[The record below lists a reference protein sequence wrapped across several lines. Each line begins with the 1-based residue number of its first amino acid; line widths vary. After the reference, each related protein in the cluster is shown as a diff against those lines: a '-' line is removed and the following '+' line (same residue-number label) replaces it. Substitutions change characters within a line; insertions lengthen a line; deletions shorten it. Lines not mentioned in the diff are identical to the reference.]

1 MHPTTSRPAPGSLR
15 RVLGLWGT
23 AAVSIG
29 VMAPTLA
36 MSIVGPEPA
45 RLVGRAAPLAFAA
58 AGLLVLVVS
67 AGFVRLSSQFAH
79 AGSVYGFVG
88 GAIGPRAGAL
98 TGWTMLGTYLVFPWV
113 SVAGVTVFGE
123 ELLRLAGWHLDWYAV
138 ALGGWLL
145 VGLLGVGGLRP
156 AVRALIG
163 FEIAAVLLIL
173 GLMATIVVAIL
184 VGHAPRGQLLS
195 AEVLALPD
203 GLPSGALVL
212 AATTA
217 FLAYCGFEAA
227 GSLGE
232 EAWAPRRDVP
242 KAMLT
247 TITLGGVF
255 YVACVTVQVW
265 GFGTDATGVA
275 AFAASSAPLGD
286 LALTYSGPVLA
297 VALHAAALVS
307 AVGAGLGCVL
317 VAVRMLFALGRDRL
331 LPGLLARVSP
341 RTGAPSV
348 ALGVELAVGLVVITA
363 FRLVG
368 ATPGQMFFVL
378 ATIGVLHLLLM
389 YAITNLA
396 AARHLPRA
404 GGRRRSLIGPAAGAL
419 VAVAV
424 LAHTLTTVPGTVR
437 GAVLG
442 WLALG
447 AIPVWRATRSR
458 RTTLPKRNDW
468 PVGRS

>member
-1 MHPTTSRPAPGSLR
+1 MHPTNRPAPGSLR
-15 RVLGLWGT
+15 RVLGRWGT

-58 AGLLVLVVS
+58 AGLLVLLVS
-67 AGFVRLSSQFAH
+67 AGFVRLSSEFTH

-88 GAIGPRAGAL
+88 GAVGPRVGVF

-113 SVAGVTVFGE
+113 SVAGVTVFGG
-123 ELLRLAGWHLDWYAV
+123 ELLRLAGWHVGWYVV

-145 VGLLGVGGLRP
+145 VGLLGAGGLCP

-163 FEIAAVLLIL
+163 FKIAAVLLIL
-173 GLMATIVVAIL
+173 GLMAAIVVTIL
-184 VGHAPRGQLLS
+184 GGHAPRGQILS

-203 GLPSGALVL
+203 GLPPGAVVL
-212 AATTA
+212 AATAA

-242 KAMLT
+242 QAMLT
-247 TITLGGVF
+247 TIALGVVF
-255 YVACVTVQVW
+255 YLACVTVQVW
-265 GFGTDATGVA
+265 GFGVDAAGVA
-275 AFAASSAPLGD
+275 AFAASSAPLGN
-286 LALTYSGPVLA
+286 LALAYSGPALA
-297 VALHAAALVS
+297 IALHVAALVS

-317 VAVRMLFALGRDRL
+317 VAVRMMFALGRDGL
-331 LPGLLARVSP
+331 LPAALARVSS

-348 ALGVELAVGLVVITA
+348 ALGVELAVGLAVITA
-363 FRLVG
+363 FRLAG
-368 ATPGQMFFVL
+368 AAPGQMFFVL

-404 GGRRRSLIGPAAGAL
+404 GGRRRTLIAPAVGAL
-419 VAVAV
+419 VAAAV
-424 LAHTLTTVPGTVR
+424 LAQTLTTVPSAVR
-437 GAVLG
+437 WAVLG
-442 WLALG
+442 WVALG
-447 AIPVWRATRSR
+447 GVPVWRAARSR
-458 RTTLPKRNDW
+458 QMILPEA
-468 PVGRS
+468 

>member
-1 MHPTTSRPAPGSLR
+1 MHPTTSRPAPGGLR
-15 RVLGLWGT
+15 RVLGRWGT

-58 AGLLVLVVS
+58 AGLLVLLVS

-88 GAIGPRAGAL
+88 GAIGPRAGAF

-113 SVAGVTVFGE
+113 SVAGVTVFGG
-123 ELLRLAGWHLDWYAV
+123 ELLRLAGWHIDWYVV

-145 VGLLGVGGLRP
+145 VGLLGAGGLRP

-173 GLMATIVVAIL
+173 GLMAAIVVAIL
-184 VGHAPRGQLLS
+184 GGHAPRGQILS
-195 AEVLALPD
+195 AEVLAFPD
-203 GLPSGALVL
+203 GLPPGAVVL
-212 AATTA
+212 AATAA

-247 TITLGGVF
+247 TIALGAVF

-265 GFGTDATGVA
+265 GFGVDAAGVA
-275 AFAASSAPLGD
+275 AFAASSAPLGN
-286 LALTYSGPVLA
+286 LALAYSGPALA

-317 VAVRMLFALGRDRL
+317 GR
-331 LPGLLARVSP
+331 
-341 RTGAPSV
+341 
-348 ALGVELAVGLVVITA
+348 
-363 FRLVG
+363 
-368 ATPGQMFFVL
+368 
-378 ATIGVLHLLLM
+378 
-389 YAITNLA
+389 A
-396 AARHLPRA
+396 AAEGAGPGIAPDRHAIDSTGRGAGRGTGGDHRIPAGRRDTRADVFRA
-404 GGRRRSLIGPAAGAL
+404 GDHRCAAPAAD
-419 VAVAV
+419 VRD
-424 LAHTLTTVPGTVR
+424 HQPRR
-437 GAVLG
+437 GA
-442 WLALG
+442 AP
-447 AIPVWRATRSR
+447 AAH
-458 RTTLPKRNDW
+458 
-468 PVGRS
+468 